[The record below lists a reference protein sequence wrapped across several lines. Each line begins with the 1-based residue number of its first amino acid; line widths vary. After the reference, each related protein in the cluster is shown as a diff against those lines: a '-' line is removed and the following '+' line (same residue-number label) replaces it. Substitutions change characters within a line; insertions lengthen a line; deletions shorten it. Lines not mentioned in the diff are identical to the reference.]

1 MKEKILLRKIGKLN
15 IYTLYHP
22 FTPEKYPDLKVR
34 EYLKYIHI
42 MLLNI
47 EKGKI
52 SATSFEAI
60 KIYIMIKEFV
70 YLGYLYDKAYDDTDN
85 KVSIQKT
92 YNICF
97 SKKERIACCKK
108 SFFKTYKKMFVKYYK
123 YIWDSDMDAKKLY
136 MVSRNFDKYFIKKFL
151 INTRKQ

>member
-1 MKEKILLRKIGKLN
+1 
-15 IYTLYHP
+15 
-22 FTPEKYPDLKVR
+22 
-34 EYLKYIHI
+34 
-42 MLLNI
+42 
-47 EKGKI
+47 
-52 SATSFEAI
+52 
-60 KIYIMIKEFV
+60 MIKEFV

-123 YIWDSDMDAKKLY
+123 YICDSDMDAKKLY